1 MQNYHK
7 ECKTTKRHK
16 WPQGDDAVLLQ
27 GMQDQA
33 KDLKPTQH
41 EENIFF

>member
-16 WPQGDDAVLLQ
+16 WPQGDAVLLQ

-41 EENIFF
+41 EEKIFF